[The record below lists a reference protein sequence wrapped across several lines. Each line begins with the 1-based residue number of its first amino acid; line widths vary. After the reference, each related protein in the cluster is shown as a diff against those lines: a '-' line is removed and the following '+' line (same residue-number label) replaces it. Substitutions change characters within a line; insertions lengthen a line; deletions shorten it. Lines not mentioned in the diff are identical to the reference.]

1 LSKLEDL
8 AAHMDSVGWPNAAAE
23 IREADERIKQ
33 LQSEVERLMLV
44 WSDEKPKVPGRYFM
58 RMKDAGGDGVLYHI
72 TQADVDHSNHFW
84 FARREWA
91 GPIPAPLEPKEVDHA

>member
-1 LSKLEDL
+1 
-8 AAHMDSVGWPNAAAE
+8 MDSVGWPNAAAE

-44 WSDEKPKVPGRYFM
+44 WSDERPITPGFYLCRHRSDPGRPWPVIVTRDDLDESVRFFDD
-58 RMKDAGGDGVLYHI
+58 KFL
-72 TQADVDHSNHFW
+72 
-84 FARREWA
+84 A